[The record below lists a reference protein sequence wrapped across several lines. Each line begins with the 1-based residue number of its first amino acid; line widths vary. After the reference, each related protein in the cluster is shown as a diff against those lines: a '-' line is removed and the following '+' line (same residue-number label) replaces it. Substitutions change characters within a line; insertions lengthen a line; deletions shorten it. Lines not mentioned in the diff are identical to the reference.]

1 MLSIWPDFFLS
12 TGMVNVRRSMLTHE
26 GMQHLGLLDCLSWHK
41 MSRDRDIILYLSY
54 SVVYKLFTN

>member
-26 GMQHLGLLDCLSWHK
+26 GMQHPGLLDCLSWHK
-41 MSRDRDIILYLSY
+41 MSRDFYCICHIQLFT
-54 SVVYKLFTN
+54 KLFTN